1 MSEAPTLDYER
12 RFRSSGARL
21 LAGIDEVGRGALAG
35 PVSVGIA
42 VVDLQQQKL
51 LADVRDSK
59 LLKVADRERLVP
71 LVRDWSVA
79 SAVGHASAN
88 EIDELGIIAALRLA
102 GNRAWFAVLAAGV
115 RPEVVLLDGSHN
127 WLSPDLQ
134 PSLFDD
140 APAEPGCDAPVHT
153 LVKADMQCLSV
164 AAASHHR
171 EGRAR
176 CDDVRAAHPIPGL
189 RLGREQGLRHRSA
202 QGGAARPPVPR
213 RTTGSAG
220 SCSLTEPLCRRRRG
234 AAGRRAVARGRRRM
248 VQDGTMSAEDLENY
262 ETDMELQL
270 YREYRDVVGLFSYV
284 VETERR
290 FYLANHVDL
299 QARSA
304 DGEVYFDLTL
314 QDAWVWDVY
323 RSARFVKSVRVIT
336 FKDVNVEELPAQRG
350 TRPAQGRGPG
360 QLTLAS

>member
-1 MSEAPTLDYER
+1 MSVAPTLDYER

-71 LVRDWSVA
+71 LVQEWCVA

-88 EIDELGIIAALRLA
+88 EIDEFGIIGALRLA
-102 GNRAWFAVLAAGV
+102 GNRAWFAVLAAGI

-134 PSLFDD
+134 PSLFDE

-164 AAASHHR
+164 AAASILAKVERDTMMCELHTQYPAYGWD
-171 EGRAR
+171 ENKGYGT
-176 CDDVRAAHPIPGL
+176 AAHKEAL
-189 RLGREQGLRHRSA
+189 RSA
-202 QGGAARPPVPR
+202 GPTPYHRV
-213 RTTGSAG
+213 SW
-220 SCSLTEPLCRRRRG
+220 
-234 AAGRRAVARGRRRM
+234 
-248 VQDGTMSAEDLENY
+248 
-262 ETDMELQL
+262 QL
-270 YREYRDVVGLFSYV
+270 L
-284 VETERR
+284 
-290 FYLANHVDL
+290 
-299 QARSA
+299 
-304 DGEVYFDLTL
+304 
-314 QDAWVWDVY
+314 
-323 RSARFVKSVRVIT
+323 
-336 FKDVNVEELPAQRG
+336 
-350 TRPAQGRGPG
+350 
-360 QLTLAS
+360 